1 MTQQTGEPHKKLQQN
16 TVLYNQYIWNSSDEY
31 WFFIY
36 QQYLHKKI
44 LSCIHECV
52 KVNKECKRS
61 GLLVKINC
69 LMWNYT
75 E

>member
-36 QQYLHKKI
+36 QQYLHKK
-44 LSCIHECV
+44 SCLAFMNV
-52 KVNKECKRS
+52 LRS
-61 GLLVKINC
+61 IKNVRGLVC
-69 LMWNYT
+69 W
-75 E
+75 